1 MTYLDKTFGN
11 RNRIEKWF
19 REVKVKT
26 KWFYNNI
33 NAKTLKS
40 MEELESAIVHN
51 FISAGRGKLTPT
63 LQYLQIGK

>member
-1 MTYLDKTFGN
+1 MTYIDETFGN

-26 KWFYNNI
+26 KRIYNI

-40 MEELESAIVHN
+40 MEESESAIVHN
-51 FISAGRGKLTPT
+51 FISAGEGKLTPT
-63 LQYLQIGK
+63 

>member
-1 MTYLDKTFGN
+1 MTYLDETFGN
-11 RNRIEKWF
+11 RNKIEKWC

-26 KWFYNNI
+26 KRFYNNI

-51 FISAGRGKLTPT
+51 FISAGGA
-63 LQYLQIGK
+63 

>member
-1 MTYLDKTFGN
+1 MTYLDETFGN

-26 KWFYNNI
+26 KRFYNI

-51 FISAGRGKLTPT
+51 FISAGGA
-63 LQYLQIGK
+63 